1 MTEEEL
7 RAAYGADRPPL
18 TETELVLA
26 CLTNEELGD
35 AIFFLHVMKGRW
47 DEHVRYMERTGG
59 VMTGYDRAD
68 GWAGTD
74 GPLRA
79 IEALD
84 AAIVRELAIR
94 NGAEPWHAHMSA
106 EGHPRRG
113 LIAWARERLELNGDL
128 KSVPRL
134 NAAGVLEQR
143 CPSCGEAKPMTIAFW
158 RWLGSSIDHF
168 CRACRVAGEREGA
181 ERLREVLV
189 DDQDARA
196 AAEAAQEAVTA
207 PEPFAAADVV
217 DVEAEVA
224 L

>member
-26 CLTNEELGD
+26 SLTNEELGD

-68 GWAGTD
+68 GWSGTE
-74 GPLRA
+74 GPLFA

-84 AAIVRELAIR
+84 AAIVRELAVR
-94 NGAEPWHAHMSA
+94 GGAEAWHAHMSSA
-106 EGHPRRG
+106 GHPRRA
-113 LIAWARERLELNGDL
+113 LIEWARERLEVNPDQR
-128 KSVPRL
+128 SIPRL
-134 NAAGVLEQR
+134 DDAGVLVR
-143 CPSCGEAKPMTIAFW
+143 MCPSCGDSKPLGTEYW
-158 RWLGSSIDHF
+158 RWLGSRLDYF
-168 CRACRVAGEREGA
+168 CRACRGAGEREGA
-181 ERLREVLV
+181 ERLRDVLV
-189 DDQDARA
+189 ADQDARA
-196 AAEAAQEAVTA
+196 AAQERAAAA
-207 PEPFAAADVV
+207 EPFEAD
-217 DVEAEVA
+217 DVADIAQEVA